1 MITFKYTTDAL
12 RKLRFSANFC
22 GHKTQEGSRWLQATF
37 SVLVARCVCCLP
49 DREFTLS
56 LPGQSEVVGSELRG
70 RPCAPAQRSTLT
82 TQPRS

>member
-1 MITFKYTTDAL
+1 MVTFKYTTDAL

-56 LPGQSEVVGSELRG
+56 LPGHIV
-70 RPCAPAQRSTLT
+70 ADTTLFGPNLGT
-82 TQPRS
+82 VTRVMNSH